1 MPTFDFITAKEFR
14 ESLEADYAEMRRC
27 FDVEGWK
34 STQVLAGSI
43 VESLLVDYLASTNN
57 PSRPSKDPLKIDLAE
72 AIATCRNESV
82 LTNRTGD
89 LCSVIRSYR
98 NLIHP
103 GRMVRLGEPPPDRD
117 SSSIALALV
126 DIITKELAK
135 VRRAEVGLTAE
146 QILSKIMRDANSV
159 TILKHLLQETNEQQ
173 RERLLIDLIPS
184 AHQQQRNSDN
194 PFVHDPFEDTRDR
207 LTTAYRIVLES
218 AGSVLRAR
226 VASEFVRVLRE
237 EDGDRVVEYGSAFF
251 APTDLEF
258 VPEQHRAMVR
268 EHLLGCVVSL
278 HSLRSLRL
286 IAGIGEHLQPGD
298 VLKYLDPFV
307 RTLVSATTKDAI
319 KKKARETLL
328 DDAFNTASEV
338 GVAINRR
345 LDDWIG
351 HYEKQGTTENVELLQ
366 KIKADMAAFGI
377 PF

>member
-27 FDVEGWK
+27 FDVGGWK

-57 PSRPSKDPLKIDLAE
+57 PSRPIKDPLKLDLAE
-72 AIATCRNESV
+72 AITTCRNESF

-103 GRMVRLGEPPPDRD
+103 GRMVRMGEQPPDRD

-126 DIITKELAK
+126 DIITTELAK

-184 AHQQQRNSDN
+184 AHQQQRDSDDQFTDN
-194 PFVHDPFEDTRDR
+194 PFDDTRER
-207 LTTAYRIVLES
+207 LTTAYRIILES
-218 AGSVLRAR
+218 AGPGLRAR

-268 EHLLGCVVSL
+268 EHLLGRVGTL
-278 HSLRSLRL
+278 HSLSSLRL
-286 IAGIGEHLQPGD
+286 VSGIGSHLQLGD
-298 VLKYLDPFV
+298 VLKYLDPFI
-307 RTLVSATTKDAI
+307 RTLVSTATKDAT
-319 KKKARETLL
+319 KQKTRETLI
-328 DDAFNTASEV
+328 DDACNTLSEV
-338 GVAINRR
+338 DVAIDRR
-345 LDDWIG
+345 LDDWIR
-351 HYEKQGTTENVELLQ
+351 HYEKHGATGNVELLQ
-366 KIKADMAAFGI
+366 QVKSDIDAFRI